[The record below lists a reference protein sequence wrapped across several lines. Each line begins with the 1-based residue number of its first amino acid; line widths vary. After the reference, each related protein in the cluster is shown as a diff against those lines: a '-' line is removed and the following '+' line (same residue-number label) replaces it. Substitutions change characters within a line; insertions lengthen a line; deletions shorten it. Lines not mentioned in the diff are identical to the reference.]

1 MLYRFAILWE
11 VFSIVVCIHGIY
23 NRRMKLDIETIGL
36 FLTTVG
42 VLELVLQLNL
52 SNVTTL
58 CIFVFM
64 VSYCMYKFKDNI
76 LGATISTLLMLI
88 VTGMLQFLFLLVLA
102 ESVFSMKN

>member
-1 MLYRFAILWE
+1 
-11 VFSIVVCIHGIY
+11 
-23 NRRMKLDIETIGL
+23 MKLDIETIGL

-76 LGATISTLLMLI
+76 LGATISTLLMFI
-88 VTGMLQFLFLLVLA
+88 VVQLSRHKFNLFI
-102 ESVFSMKN
+102 MNRYM